1 MGVWHHWNHRR
12 LRSEGA
18 SLMPAARSFS
28 ELTKD
33 FMPERRQRIK
43 ERKEQ
48 LREEM
53 TLAEL
58 RKAFSLTQD
67 TLAKNLNVKQAEI
80 SKIEN
85 RADILMST
93 LRNFVQAMGGEL
105 EVRAVFPDRAIEIST
120 FSSLSGKPA
129 KSRTGKKKQSWVE
142 A

>member
-1 MGVWHHWNHRR
+1 MT
-12 LRSEGA
+12 
-18 SLMPAARSFS
+18 RSFS

-33 FMPERRQRIK
+33 CSSERRERI
-43 ERKEQ
+43 EQRKEE
-48 LREEM
+48 LRQEM

-85 RADILMST
+85 RADMLMST
-93 LRNFVQAMGGEL
+93 LRNFVQAMGGDL
-105 EVRAVFPDRAIEIST
+105 EVRAIFPNRAIEIST
-120 FSSLSGKPA
+120 FSSLSGKPDKA
-129 KSRTGKKKQSWVE
+129 RAGKKKQRLLE